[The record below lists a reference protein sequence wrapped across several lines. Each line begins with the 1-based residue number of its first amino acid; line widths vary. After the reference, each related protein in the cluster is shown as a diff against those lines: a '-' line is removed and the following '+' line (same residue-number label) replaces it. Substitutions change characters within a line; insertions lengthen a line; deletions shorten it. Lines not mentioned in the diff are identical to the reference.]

1 MADQPTKSD
10 IQTIFKR
17 LRSIPTNKQCFDCGS
32 NNPTWASV
40 TYGVFLCID
49 CSATHRSLGVHV
61 TFIRSTQLDTS
72 WTWLQLRAM
81 QVGGNAN
88 ATAFFRQHGCTT
100 KESQQKYHSRAAMM
114 YKEKLQSLANNAN
127 RLHGTKLTLDPSNR
141 GNKLHIDSHDPTSPV
156 SKEVDFFDEH
166 TDLFDSTPAPTPISD
181 NAKLFSSTA
190 PQPIKNG
197 NQSKEIDP
205 TEGPSVEAALSVSP
219 TQAAAHAEPR
229 KSIIGAKKPAGARK
243 GKSGMGAQRV
253 KANFTEIES
262 RAQQLDQ
269 ERETLAANQAVV
281 EARTNEEQEKQ
292 MASMRLAYK
301 DMSVQRKKEE
311 EKLKV
316 TDPKKAAQYERLGM
330 GFVGNREFSH
340 SAISDMQ
347 TIEQSQPNK
356 SSSNSNGADRYD
368 RKPARSKNFFDEELD
383 SMGFSSSS
391 SKYDSPF
398 SEEKDSFNS
407 WGSSNK
413 SGSWDIDRFESKQQ
427 KFSETLSSSRDDDS
441 QEIVEDESHGD
452 VDEGPSRSRK
462 AYDYNTSTAKSDEA
476 QKKFAGAK
484 SISSD
489 QFFGNKETDFAMKQN
504 MSRFEGSSSISSADF
519 YGDSSSKRSQNYN
532 NTGPDFQDIK
542 DGVRQ
547 GVTKVAGKLSTLA
560 NGVMNSLQRK

>member
-88 ATAFFRQHGCTT
+88 AMAFFRQHGCTT
-100 KESQQKYHSRAAMM
+100 TDSQQKYHSRAAKM

-127 RLHGTKLTLDPSNR
+127 RLHGT
-141 GNKLHIDSHDPTSPV
+141 KLHIDSHDPTSPV

-166 TDLFDSTPAPTPISD
+166 TDSPDPSFAPSPISD
-181 NAKLFSSTA
+181 NAKLFATTA

-197 NQSKEIDP
+197 NLNKDIDP
-205 TEGPSVEAALSVSP
+205 SEGPSVEAALSMSP
-219 TQAAAHAEPR
+219 TQAAAQAEPR

-243 GKSGMGAQRV
+243 GKKGMGAQRV
-253 KANFTEIES
+253 KANFNEIES

-269 ERETLAANQAVV
+269 ERETLAANQAMA
-281 EARTNEEQEKQ
+281 EARTKEEQEKQ

-301 DMSVQRKKEE
+301 DMSLQRKKEE
-311 EKLKV
+311 DKLKA

-330 GFVGNREFSH
+330 GFVGNKEFSH

-347 TIEQSQPNK
+347 TFEQSQPNK
-356 SSSNSNGADRYD
+356 TNNSNGADRYE
-368 RKPARSKNFFDEELD
+368 RKSARSKNFFDDELD
-383 SMGFSSSS
+383 SMGFSSSA

-398 SEEKDSFNS
+398 GEEKDSFSS

-427 KFSETLSSSRDDDS
+427 SFSESLSSSRDDDS
-441 QEIVEDESHGD
+441 GEKEEDEIQGD
-452 VDEGPSRSRK
+452 VEEGPSRSRK
-462 AYDYNTSTAKSDEA
+462 AYDYNTTTGTSDEA

-489 QFFGNKETDFAMKQN
+489 QFFGNKEMDFAMKQN

-519 YGDSSSKRSQNYN
+519 YGDSSSKRSQNYGN
-532 NTGPDFQDIK
+532 AGPDLQDIK

-560 NGVMNSLQRK
+560 NGVMNSLQEKYGS

>member
-88 ATAFFRQHGCTT
+88 AMAFFRQHGCTT
-100 KESQQKYHSRAAMM
+100 TDSQQKYHSRAAKM

-127 RLHGTKLTLDPSNR
+127 RLHGT
-141 GNKLHIDSHDPTSPV
+141 KLHIDSHDPTSPV

-166 TDLFDSTPAPTPISD
+166 TDSPDPSFAPSPISD
-181 NAKLFSSTA
+181 NAKLFATTA

-197 NQSKEIDP
+197 NLNKDIDP
-205 TEGPSVEAALSVSP
+205 SEGPSVEAALSMSP
-219 TQAAAHAEPR
+219 TQAAAQAEPR

-243 GKSGMGAQRV
+243 GKKGMGAQRV
-253 KANFTEIES
+253 KANFNEIES

-269 ERETLAANQAVV
+269 ERETLAANQAMA
-281 EARTNEEQEKQ
+281 EARTKEEQEKQ

-301 DMSVQRKKEE
+301 DMSLQRKKEE
-311 EKLKV
+311 DKLKA

-330 GFVGNREFSH
+330 GFVGNKEFSH

-347 TIEQSQPNK
+347 TFEQSQPNK
-356 SSSNSNGADRYD
+356 TNNSNGADRYE
-368 RKPARSKNFFDEELD
+368 RKSARSKNFFDDELD
-383 SMGFSSSS
+383 SMGFSSSA

-398 SEEKDSFNS
+398 GEEKDSFSS

-427 KFSETLSSSRDDDS
+427 SFSESLSSSRDDDR
-441 QEIVEDESHGD
+441 
-452 VDEGPSRSRK
+452 PSRSRK
-462 AYDYNTSTAKSDEA
+462 AYDYNTTTGTSDEA

-489 QFFGNKETDFAMKQN
+489 QFFGNKEMDFAMKQN

-519 YGDSSSKRSQNYN
+519 YGDSSSKRSQNYGN
-532 NTGPDFQDIK
+532 AGPDLQDIK

-560 NGVMNSLQRK
+560 NGVMNSLQEKYGS

>member
-127 RLHGTKLTLDPSNR
+127 RLHGT
-141 GNKLHIDSHDPTSPV
+141 KLHIDSHDPTSPV

-427 KFSETLSSSRDDDS
+427 KFSETLSSSRDDDR
-441 QEIVEDESHGD
+441 
-452 VDEGPSRSRK
+452 PSRSRK

-560 NGVMNSLQRK
+560 NGVMNSLQDKYGS

>member
-88 ATAFFRQHGCTT
+88 AMAFFRQHGCTT
-100 KESQQKYHSRAAMM
+100 TDSQQKYHSRAAKM

-127 RLHGTKLTLDPSNR
+127 RLHGTKLIIDTSNH

-166 TDLFDSTPAPTPISD
+166 TDSPDPSFAPSPISD
-181 NAKLFSSTA
+181 NAKLFATTA

-197 NQSKEIDP
+197 NLNKDIDP
-205 TEGPSVEAALSVSP
+205 SEGPSVEAALSMSP
-219 TQAAAHAEPR
+219 TQAAAQAEPR

-243 GKSGMGAQRV
+243 GKKGMGAQRV
-253 KANFTEIES
+253 KANFNEIES

-269 ERETLAANQAVV
+269 ERETLAANQAMA
-281 EARTNEEQEKQ
+281 EARTKEEQEKQ

-301 DMSVQRKKEE
+301 DMSLQRKKEE
-311 EKLKV
+311 DKLKA

-330 GFVGNREFSH
+330 GFVGNKEFSH

-347 TIEQSQPNK
+347 TFEQSQPNK
-356 SSSNSNGADRYD
+356 TNNSNGADRYE
-368 RKPARSKNFFDEELD
+368 RKSARSKNFFDDELD
-383 SMGFSSSS
+383 SMGFSSSA

-398 SEEKDSFNS
+398 GEEKDSFSS

-427 KFSETLSSSRDDDS
+427 SFSESLSSSRDDDR
-441 QEIVEDESHGD
+441 
-452 VDEGPSRSRK
+452 PSRSRK
-462 AYDYNTSTAKSDEA
+462 AYDYNTTTGTSDEA

-489 QFFGNKETDFAMKQN
+489 QFFGNKEMDFAMKQN

-519 YGDSSSKRSQNYN
+519 YGDSSSKRSQNYGN
-532 NTGPDFQDIK
+532 AGPDLQDIK

-560 NGVMNSLQRK
+560 NGVMNSLQEKYGS

>member
-1 MADQPTKSD
+1 MADHPSKSD

-88 ATAFFRQHGCTT
+88 AVAFFRQHGCTT
-100 KESQQKYHSRAAMM
+100 SDSQQKYHSRAAMM
-114 YKEKLQSLANNAN
+114 YKEKLTSLANNAN
-127 RLHGTKLTLDPSNR
+127 RLHGTKLTLDSGDR
-141 GNKLHIDSHDPTSPV
+141 GNKLHIDSHDTTSPV

-166 TDLFDSTPAPTPISD
+166 TESFDTTPAPAPISD
-181 NAKLFSSTA
+181 SAKLFSSTA
-190 PQPIKNG
+190 PKPIKNG
-197 NQSKEIDP
+197 NLNKEIDP
-205 TEGPSVEAALSVSP
+205 SEGPSVEAALSMSP

-229 KSIIGAKKPAGARK
+229 KSIIGAKKPAGGRK

-253 KANFTEIES
+253 KANFNEIES

-269 ERETLAANQAVV
+269 ERETLAANQALV
-281 EARTNEEQEKQ
+281 EARTKEEQEKQ

-301 DMSVQRKKEE
+301 DMSLQRKKEE

-356 SSSNSNGADRYD
+356 SSSNSNGADRFD
-368 RKPARSKNFFDEELD
+368 RKPARSKNFFDDELD

-398 SEEKDSFNS
+398 GEEKDSFSS

-427 KFSETLSSSRDDDS
+427 SFSETLSSSRDDDR
-441 QEIVEDESHGD
+441 
-452 VDEGPSRSRK
+452 PSRSRK
-462 AYDYNTSTAKSDEA
+462 AYDYNTPSKISDEA

-489 QFFGNKETDFAMKQN
+489 QFFGNKDMDFSMKQN

-519 YGDSSSKRSQNYN
+519 YGESSSKRSQNYN
-532 NTGPDFQDIK
+532 NSGPDFQDIK
-542 DGVRQ
+542 DGVKQ

-560 NGVMNSLQRK
+560 NGVMNSLQN